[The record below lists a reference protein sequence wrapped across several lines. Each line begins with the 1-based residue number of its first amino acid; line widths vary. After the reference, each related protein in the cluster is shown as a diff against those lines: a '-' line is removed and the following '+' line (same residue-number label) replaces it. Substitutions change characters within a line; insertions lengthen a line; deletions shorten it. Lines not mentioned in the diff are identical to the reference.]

1 MTIGFNHLGKLGQ
14 LGNQM
19 FQYAALRGIAYK
31 NGVDF
36 KLPNHQEIF
45 DDGIGNRYGILLFD
59 AFKLTHAKNQHY
71 LLKDGDT
78 FGMLDTDNYV
88 AESHF
93 HFDEKMFNLPE
104 GDASLWG
111 FFQSEK
117 YFDHIAFQIRDDF
130 TFKDEITNE
139 CRKYIV
145 KFDKPISLHIRRG
158 DFLTNSGNHPPLG
171 LDYYEKAL
179 SMFDDDREVIIF
191 SDDPEWCNQQKLFE
205 SNRFAVS
212 EGNDQ
217 FYDMC
222 LMSLCEDYIIA
233 NSSFSWWG
241 AWLAKNICNPP
252 RPTYFD
258 GKVIAP
264 KKWFGPNLN
273 HDTKDLFP
281 PDWIVI

>member
-1 MTIGFNHLGKLGQ
+1 MTLGFNHLGKLGQ

-19 FQYAALRGIAYK
+19 FQYAALRGIASK
-31 NGVDF
+31 NGMEF
-36 KLPNHQEIF
+36 KIPNHKEIF

-59 AFKLTHAKNQHY
+59 AFKLPHATN
-71 LLKDGDT
+71 
-78 FGMLDTDNYV
+78 FGTLNTDNYV

-117 YFDHIAFQIRDDF
+117 YFDDIKYSIFDDF
-130 TFKDEITNE
+130 TFKDEIADE

-145 KFDKPISLHIRRG
+145 KFDNPISLHIRRG
-158 DFLTNSGNHPPLG
+158 DFITNSGNHPPLG

-179 SMFDDDREVIIF
+179 SMFESDRQVIIF

-205 SNRFAVS
+205 SNRFAIS

-222 LMSLCEDYIIA
+222 LMSLCDDFIIA